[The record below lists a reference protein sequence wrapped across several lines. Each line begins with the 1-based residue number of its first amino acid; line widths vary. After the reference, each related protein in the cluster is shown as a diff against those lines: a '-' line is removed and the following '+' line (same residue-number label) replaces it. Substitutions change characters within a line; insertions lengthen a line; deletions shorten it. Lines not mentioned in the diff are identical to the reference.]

1 MDKGM
6 EKDVIPIYNGIL
18 LSHKKNK
25 TIPFAVTWMDLEITI
40 LSAALHL

>member
-6 EKDVIPIYNGIL
+6 DKDVIHIYNGIL

-25 TIPFAVTWMDLEITI
+25 TMPFAVTWMDLDSII
-40 LSAALHL
+40 LSATLHL

>member
-18 LSHKKNK
+18 SHKKNK
-25 TIPFAVTWMDLEITI
+25 TMPFAVTRMDLGITI
-40 LSAALHL
+40 LSATLHL